1 MEKIFYNL
9 IENQNQFHPKL
20 SSEIRIKGKS
30 NTNSLRPESC
40 PAIYEASSMGF
51 VFFSETEFFFGENC
65 YSVNIYNTKNKKT
78 GKIGKDIVTPALLG
92 SNEKEFGFYK
102 IGNGLNIKLGKSGA
116 FVLPP
121 LDPRLK
127 NKNLDYSIAYLPPFY
142 CGQLIAAV
150 RPLNQNKIVIN
161 KGDVIG
167 QLVLLNNTKTLEL
180 IQEEFEN
187 SIQHYENDFII
198 INDNVSV
205 VNSNDFDIN
214 K

>member
-1 MEKIFYNL
+1 MWTI
-9 IENQNQFHPKL
+9 
-20 SSEIRIKGKS
+20 
-30 NTNSLRPESC
+30 
-40 PAIYEASSMGF
+40 
-51 VFFSETEFFFGENC
+51 
-65 YSVNIYNTKNKKT
+65 
-78 GKIGKDIVTPALLG
+78 
-92 SNEKEFGFYK
+92 
-102 IGNGLNIKLGKSGA
+102 
-116 FVLPP
+116 
-121 LDPRLK
+121 
-127 NKNLDYSIAYLPPFY
+127 NKNT
-142 CGQLIAAV
+142 
-150 RPLNQNKIVIN
+150 NQNKIVIN